1 MRSMIAYSRR
11 AVLLVGGLTMLA
23 GGLAMLAAKP
33 VLAQGSDTLAKI
45 RAKGTIVIGNGGA
58 FPPFEFMENSQLTG
72 FDRDLGEEIAK
83 RLGVRAEW
91 IVSDFAGLIPGL
103 TSGRTD
109 VIISA
114 LTRTPEREQRIAFS
128 RAYYQTGIAAAYRA
142 DVTVA
147 NPDDLTGKIV
157 GLQTG
162 TAGEKFTRD
171 SYADKVKELKTYPEF
186 PLALRDLEIGRVQ
199 VVVNTMPVLRYNLA
213 RSNRAGLKLS
223 NVWDAR
229 DIGINTRPADTNLM
243 AEINKLLSDMSSD
256 GFLKSLESKWF
267 GTN

>member
-1 MRSMIAYSRR
+1 MSAYSRR
-11 AVLLVGGLTMLA
+11 VVLLGGSF
-23 GGLAMLAAKP
+23 AMLASGP
-33 VLAQGSDTLAKI
+33 LLAQASDALAKI
-45 RAKGTIVIGNGGA
+45 RSKGTIVIGNGGA
-58 FPPFEFMENSQLTG
+58 FPPFEFMENGQLTG
-72 FDRDLGEEIAK
+72 FDRDLGEEVAR

-142 DVTVA
+142 DVTVET
-147 NPDDLTGKIV
+147 PDDLVGKIV

-171 SYADKVKELKTYPEF
+171 SYADKVKELKNYPEF

-213 RSNRAGLKLS
+213 RANRAGLKLS

-229 DIGINTRPADTNLM
+229 DIGINTRLADTGLM
-243 AEINKLLSDMSSD
+243 AELNKLLGDMSND
-256 GFLKSLESKWF
+256 GFLKSLETKWL